1 MEKHESLKGK
11 ILRWNQLTGDIE
23 TINGKYFLET
33 KTENGEY
40 VEIILKSDV
49 KSAVHGLLEEIDEMI
64 EWYEENRKEDYHIF
78 TAKRDTALRIKT
90 KIKKW
95 FPDVVEDK
103 NKGGD
108 DNAGN

>member
-49 KSAVHGLLEEIDEMI
+49 KSAVQGLLEEIEDMKWKSQPHFEEQILLSEI
-64 EWYEENRKEDYHIF
+64 EK
-78 TAKRDTALRIKT
+78 L
-90 KIKKW
+90 IKKW
-95 FPDVVEDK
+95 FPDAVEDK
-103 NKGGD
+103 NKKGD

>member
-1 MEKHESLKGK
+1 MKMEKHESLKGK

-49 KSAVHGLLEEIDEMI
+49 KSAVQGLLEEIEDMKWKSQPHFEEQILLSEI
-64 EWYEENRKEDYHIF
+64 EK
-78 TAKRDTALRIKT
+78 L
-90 KIKKW
+90 IKKW
-95 FPDVVEDK
+95 FPDAVEDK
-103 NKGGD
+103 NKKGD